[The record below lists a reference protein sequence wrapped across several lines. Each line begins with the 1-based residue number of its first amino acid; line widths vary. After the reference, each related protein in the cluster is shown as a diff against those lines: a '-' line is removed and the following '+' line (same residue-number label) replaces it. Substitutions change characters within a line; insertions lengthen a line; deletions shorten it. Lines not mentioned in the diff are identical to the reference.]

1 MAKFII
7 DDHNNISGDR
17 WMNQHGYEVM
27 DMRNTN
33 RDKLVQMN
41 HYDLLIKIQ
50 KYLNKGGLCV
60 LDSLSNEKQPCII
73 NDGKRD
79 CETCVQTWLNRK
91 Q

>member
-1 MAKFII
+1 M
-7 DDHNNISGDR
+7 
-17 WMNQHGYEVM
+17 Q
-27 DMRNTN
+27 NTN